1 MSYKNL
7 LYENDNGVARIT
19 VNRPEK
25 LNALNR
31 ETVRELDEAMS
42 VFLGDASAGALIL
55 TGSGS
60 RAFVAGADIG
70 ELSTQTP
77 LEAQEY
83 ARHGQSVLAR
93 IERSRKPTIAAVN
106 GFALGGGLELA
117 MACQIRV
124 AAEGAALGLPEVS
137 LGLIPGFGGTQR
149 LPRLVGRGMA
159 LEMILTGGKID
170 AQEALRVGLVNRVVP
185 ADQLLESCLKMA
197 RTILSRGPAAVSLAI
212 DAVNRGLEMPQEEAM
227 HLEAGLFGIAASTE
241 DAKEGTRAFLEK
253 RKASFQGR

>member
-7 LYENDNGVARIT
+7 LYETDNGVARIT

-42 VFLGDASAGALIL
+42 AFLDDEKAGALIL

-83 ARHGQSVLAR
+83 ARYGQGVMTR

-170 AQEALRVGLVNRVVP
+170 AQEALRVGLVNRIVP
-185 ADQLLESCLKMA
+185 ADQLLGTCLKMA
-197 RTILSRGPAAVSLAI
+197 RTILSRGPAAVSFAI
-212 DAVNRGLEMPQEEAM
+212 DAVNRGLDMPQEEAM